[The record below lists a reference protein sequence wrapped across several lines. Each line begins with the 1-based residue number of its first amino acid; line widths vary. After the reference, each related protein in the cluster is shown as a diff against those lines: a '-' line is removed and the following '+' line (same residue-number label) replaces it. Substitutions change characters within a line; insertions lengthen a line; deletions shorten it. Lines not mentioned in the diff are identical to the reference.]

1 MPRFKLT
8 IEYAGT
14 RYHGWQYQ
22 KNARTVAGEILAAAA
37 TVGRAGEL
45 YGSGRTDAG
54 VHALAQVA
62 HLDLETPRAP
72 EALAFALND
81 ALPADIRVRRLS
93 KVPHRF
99 HARHDAQARSYL
111 YQVARRR
118 TAFLKPYV
126 WWVKD
131 PLEVERMARVL
142 PLFRGRHDFRSFTA
156 DDPEDTST
164 QVQVEELEL
173 RESGDLLLLRVR
185 GSHFVWKMVRRL
197 VGVLVEVGRGRLDA
211 NHVARFLVEDSAA
224 PAKLTAP
231 PSGLFLE
238 RVFYAGDGPLLPL
251 CPAFD
256 PARDGGPA

>member
-8 IEYAGT
+8 LEYAGT

-22 KNARTVAGEILAAAA
+22 KNARTVAGEIMAAAA
-37 TVGRAGEL
+37 KAGGRAGEL

-54 VHALAQVA
+54 VHALGQVA
-62 HLDLETPRAP
+62 HLDLETPRSP

-81 ALPADIRVRRLS
+81 ALPADIHVRRLER
-93 KVPHRF
+93 VPRRF
-99 HARHDAQARSYL
+99 HARHDALARSYL

-118 TAFLKPYV
+118 TAFLKPFV

-131 PLEVERMARVL
+131 PLDVERMARVA

-164 QVQVEELEL
+164 QVQVEELEMM
-173 RESGDLLLLRVR
+173 EAGDLILVRVR

-197 VGVLVEVGRGRLDA
+197 VGVLVEVGRGKLDA

-224 PAKLTAP
+224 PARLTAP

-238 RVFYAGDGPLLPL
+238 HVSYPGDGPPVPL

-256 PARDGGPA
+256 PARDRI